1 MSNKKKNTSNNDL
14 HFENNQRI
22 STKRSLSTQSSTELN
37 KTKSESTSKRQKSLL
52 ICVVCDADA
61 HGYNFDAITCESCK
75 AFFRRNALRLQKLKC
90 RRNDG
95 HCDVEF
101 NIKKRC
107 KKCRLEKCIEQGM
120 RKEWILTDKEEEKRA
135 KIEENRRLKQIQDD
149 QRSNKNQSKTDG
161 LSLDVS
167 SLSNNQSYLNEFEW
181 LRIRLIQDYFTEAVK
196 LNEITGILSY
206 PSTQS
211 IKTTLELFHMPIYI
225 TSMRLISY
233 IKQLNEFQ
241 QLKQE
246 DQVYLIKLNL
256 LTLCF
261 FHLIFIYDP
270 RTDLYYEPNTKDPHF
285 SGKDWN
291 KTLNK
296 QFHIEMKQLRN
307 DIIDIFQLDDIII
320 KLFILIFIFSNQ
332 ITLNQSSEC
341 ALIDINVLDI
351 FRAQNIFIDLAYKYC
366 IDQYGFR
373 KTSVLFSRYIYKIMK
388 IQQLVDEVKHTID
401 TYIDT
406 RQLSSLMQCLLT

>member
-1 MSNKKKNTSNNDL
+1 MITNRIHL
-14 HFENNQRI
+14 ENNQRI
-22 STKRSLSTQSSTELN
+22 SIKRSLSTQLSTELN
-37 KTKSESTSKRQKSLL
+37 KTKSGSTSKRYKLPL
-52 ICVVCDADA
+52 MCVVCDDSA
-61 HGYNFDAITCESCK
+61 HGYNFDAISCDSCK
-75 AFFRRNALRLQKLKC
+75 TFFRRNALRPVQKLKC
-90 RRNDG
+90 RRNDA
-95 HCDVEF
+95 HCDVGF

-107 KKCRLEKCIEQGM
+107 RKCRLEKCIEIGM
-120 RKEWILTDKEEEKRA
+120 RKEWILTDNEEQKSA
-135 KIEENRRLKQIQDD
+135 KVEENRRFKQIQND
-149 QRSNKNQSKTDG
+149 QRSYKNHSKIDDL
-161 LSLDVS
+161 LSSDVS

-181 LRIRLIQDYFTEAVK
+181 LKIRVIQNYFTEAVK

-211 IKTTLELFHMPIYI
+211 IKSTLELFHMPIHI

-241 QLKQE
+241 QLKPE
-246 DQVYLIKLNL
+246 DQAYLIKLNL
-256 LTLCF
+256 LPLCF

-320 KLFILIFIFSNQ
+320 KLFLLIFAFSNQ

-341 ALIDINVLDI
+341 VLIDINVLDI
-351 FRAQNIFIDLAYKYC
+351 FKAQNIFIDLAYKYC
-366 IDQYGFR
+366 LDRYGVR

-406 RQLSSLMQCLLT
+406 GQLTSLMQCLLT

>member
-1 MSNKKKNTSNNDL
+1 MS
-14 HFENNQRI
+14 
-22 STKRSLSTQSSTELN
+22 
-37 KTKSESTSKRQKSLL
+37 
-52 ICVVCDADA
+52 
-61 HGYNFDAITCESCK
+61 
-75 AFFRRNALRLQKLKC
+75 RR
-90 RRNDG
+90 
-95 HCDVEF
+95 
-101 NIKKRC
+101 
-107 KKCRLEKCIEQGM
+107 
-120 RKEWILTDKEEEKRA
+120 EEKRA

>member
-1 MSNKKKNTSNNDL
+1 MLKNSL
-14 HFENNQRI
+14 HLENNQRI
-22 STKRSLSTQSSTELN
+22 STKRSLSTQLSTELN
-37 KTKSESTSKRQKSLL
+37 KTKSGSTSKRQKSPL

-61 HGYNFDAITCESCK
+61 HSYNFDAITCESCK
-75 AFFRRNALRLQKLKC
+75 AFFRRNVLRLQKLKC
-90 RRNDG
+90 RNDG
-95 HCDVEF
+95 HCDVKF

-120 RKEWILTDKEEEKRA
+120 RKEWILTDKEREEKRA
-135 KIEENRRLKQIQDD
+135 KIEENRRLKQIQDN
-149 QRSNKNQSKTDG
+149 QRSNKNHSKIDDH

-167 SLSNNQSYLNEFEW
+167 LLSNNQSYLNEFDW
-181 LRIRLIQDYFTEAVK
+181 LRIRVIQDYYTAAVK

-211 IKTTLELFHMPIYI
+211 ITTTLELFHMPIHI

-233 IKQLNEFQ
+233 IKQIDEFR
-241 QLKQE
+241 QLKQD
-246 DQVYLIKLNL
+246 DQVYLVKLNL

-261 FHLIFIYDP
+261 FHSIFIYDP
-270 RTDLYYEPNTKDPHF
+270 RTNLYYEPNTKDPRF
-285 SGKDWN
+285 SGKDWS

-320 KLFILIFIFSNQ
+320 KLFLLIFIFSIQNS
-332 ITLNQSSEC
+332 LNQSSEC
-341 ALIDINVLDI
+341 VLIDVNVLDI
-351 FRAQNIFIDLAYKYC
+351 FKAQNIFIDLAYKYC
-366 IDQYGFR
+366 LNQYGFR

-388 IQQLVDEVKHTID
+388 IQQLVDEVKYTID

-406 RQLSSLMQCLLT
+406 RQLPLLIQCLLT

>member
-1 MSNKKKNTSNNDL
+1 MTNNHVHL
-14 HFENNQRI
+14 ENNQRI
-22 STKRSLSTQSSTELN
+22 LTKRSLSTQSSTELN
-37 KTKSESTSKRQKSLL
+37 KTKSGSTSKRQKSPLM
-52 ICVVCDADA
+52 CVVCDADA

-95 HCDVEF
+95 HCDVRF

-107 KKCRLEKCIEQGM
+107 KKCRLEKCIETGM
-120 RKEWILTDKEEEKRA
+120 RKEWILTDKEREEKRA

-149 QRSNKNQSKTDG
+149 QRSNKNHTKIDD
-161 LSLDVS
+161 LSVDVS
-167 SLSNNQSYLNEFEW
+167 SLSNNQSYLNEFNW
-181 LRIRLIQDYFTEAVK
+181 IRVRLIQDYFTEAVK

-211 IKTTLELFHMPIYI
+211 ITTTLELFHMPIYI
-225 TSMRLISY
+225 ISMRLISY

-241 QLKQE
+241 QLKPE

-261 FHLIFIYDP
+261 FHSIFIYDP
-270 RTDLYYEPNTKDPHF
+270 RTDLYYEPNTKDPYF

-307 DIIDIFQLDDIII
+307 DIIDIFQLDDII
-320 KLFILIFIFSNQ
+320 
-332 ITLNQSSEC
+332 
-341 ALIDINVLDI
+341 
-351 FRAQNIFIDLAYKYC
+351 
-366 IDQYGFR
+366 
-373 KTSVLFSRYIYKIMK
+373 
-388 IQQLVDEVKHTID
+388 
-401 TYIDT
+401 
-406 RQLSSLMQCLLT
+406 